1 MKIYLAASYTRAD
14 EMRGVRDVLAA
25 VGNEI
30 TARWIDHAQYD
41 SSLGAEVLNVQ
52 PTLGVVGPATTTRT

>member
-1 MKIYLAASYTRAD
+1 M
-14 EMRGVRDVLAA
+14 RDVLAA
-25 VGNEI
+25 MGNEI
-30 TARWIDHAQYD
+30 TARWIDHAQYN